1 MTKRALSGAK
11 LQTKLEMSPQRSYAR
26 GFRRSWD

>member
-11 LQTKLEMSPQRSYAR
+11 LQAKLEISPQRSYAR
-26 GFRRSWD
+26 DLRRS